1 MVRLRPFGP
10 SLSLPWLLLA
20 GRELRE
26 VMHQM
31 LTALALFGSVLVEV
45 KETNLPLFRRLNND
59 LLVLVLMLEW
69 LLMYEDV
76 ANRYTWTKTDQ
87 DLGFLLVAKEKG
99 FRFVR
104 AAAQNNLR
112 VVRCPTLCVCTPEL

>member
-1 MVRLRPFGP
+1 
-10 SLSLPWLLLA
+10 
-20 GRELRE
+20 
-26 VMHQM
+26 M

-112 VVRCPTLCVCTPEL
+112 VVRCPTLCVSTPEL